1 MSMIY
6 FVLCLNS
13 NYGRRHGGSGRGLH
27 RGAGRKRRFANR
39 SPRRMRNSEGM
50 RERQLGRAT
59 SVSNNNH
66 YNNFGRNSV
75 AVNGSWSG
83 AAGWGLMGGFGLGMM
98 MGLMIDENR
107 NGRQSTN
114 SSNTTIINN
123 YHQDAEKD
131 NYKKALS
138 IVRDQIKKINKL
150 VEKLEIEE
158 KKLEEKNESFYI
170 KEYFSPYAKISILTT
185 KSNELYN
192 DGKKDKVETT
202 IFQGNQEIYKM
213 IKLIQSEVKNGLD
226 MMYKNMQKENESE
239 VKNVR
244 EELIRSLKFL
254 NYSTVEI
261 SKKIM

>member
-1 MSMIY
+1 MIC
-6 FVLCLNS
+6 FVFCFHS
-13 NYGRRHGGSGRGLH
+13 NYGRRGVGGGRGWS
-27 RGAGRKRRFANR
+27 RGGRHKTHFYNK
-39 SPRRMRNSEGM
+39 SSRRMSQSRGM
-50 RERQLGRAT
+50 RSQRLNSIT
-59 SVSNNNH
+59 HKNN
-66 YNNFGRNSV
+66 YNNVGRNNV
-75 AVNGSWSG
+75 LVNGSWAG

-98 MGLMIDENR
+98 MGLMIDK
-107 NGRQSTN
+107 NGRGAQLTN
-114 SSNTTIINN
+114 SNNTTIINN
-123 YHQDAEKD
+123 YHQDADKD
-131 NYKKALS
+131 SYQKALL
-138 IVRDQIKKINKL
+138 IVREQIEKINKL
-150 VEKLEIEE
+150 VERLEIEG

-170 KEYFSPYAKISILTT
+170 KDYFSPYAKISILTI

-226 MMYKNMQKENESE
+226 MMYKNMQKENEPE

-254 NYSTVEI
+254 NHTIVEI

>member
-1 MSMIY
+1 MIC
-6 FVLCLNS
+6 FVLCFHS
-13 NYGRRHGGSGRGLH
+13 NYGRRGVSAGKGRH
-27 RGAGRKRRFANR
+27 RGGRHKKHFDNKL
-39 SPRRMRNSEGM
+39 PRRMGHTGGM
-50 RERQLGRAT
+50 RSER
-59 SVSNNNH
+59 SNSMTHKNN
-66 YNNFGRNSV
+66 YNNVGRNNV
-75 AVNGSWSG
+75 LVNGGWAG

-107 NGRQSTN
+107 KGAQSTN

-123 YHQDAEKD
+123 YHQDADKD
-131 NYKKALS
+131 SYKKALS
-138 IVRDQIKKINKL
+138 IVRDQIEKINKL

-226 MMYKNMQKENESE
+226 MMYKNMQKENELE